1 MLDAHLATR
10 PWMAGERFTMADI
23 PIGCEIHRWWGL
35 PQPRPALPNLAS
47 WYTAVQ
53 ARPATRGVLDLPLS
67 LNPTTRGSPMPIRP
81 FKQIDVFTATP
92 YFGNPLAVV
101 LDGAGL
107 DDEAMQRFAHWTN
120 LSETTFVL
128 PPTEAGRAGGADY
141 RVRIFTPGGELPF
154 AGHPTLGTCHAWLE
168 AGGTPRASGAAGG
181 TPRHEEVIVQ
191 ECGVGLVRIRR
202 RGHRLAFAAPPVQR
216 STPGPALLARV
227 AGALGLKAP
236 QILAA
241 QVLDNGP
248 VWLGLLL
255 DNPETVLAL
264 DPDHAQLKE
273 LGQKVGVAS
282 VNRSS
287 FDDAIQLIARSSR
300 EAGLFAR
307 RTRCRRRAGTR
318 PGGARL
324 CRAHRRER
332 RPGHRQP
339 ERQPR
344 AVADRRR
351 PLANGVPGRP
361 GCLPRARRA
370 RAHRARRAGPGLG
383 WRRIGHLHRRQG
395 GTVNTPTAP
404 GTVQAGSNVP
414 VDPPAGAL
422 DHLVIMAA
430 RLAEGVAWCEAT
442 LGVTPGPGGEHPLM
456 GTHNRLLRIATP
468 DFPNAYLE
476 IIAINPVAD
485 NDQRTLGK
493 RWFDMENPDL
503 TAQVARD
510 GPQLVHWVA
519 RVPDVRAA
527 VASLAAQGF
536 DRGEVIQASRA
547 TPSGLLQWQI
557 TVRPDGQR
565 LMDGCLP
572 TLIQWGDTHP
582 AASMPDSGVT
592 LQSLELRHPDATA
605 LRTACDH
612 LGLVQPAVKPGP
624 ARLSARLLTPKG
636 LIELHSGNPLL

>member
-1 MLDAHLATR
+1 
-10 PWMAGERFTMADI
+10 
-23 PIGCEIHRWWGL
+23 
-35 PQPRPALPNLAS
+35 
-47 WYTAVQ
+47 
-53 ARPATRGVLDLPLS
+53 
-67 LNPTTRGSPMPIRP
+67 
-81 FKQIDVFTATP
+81 
-92 YFGNPLAVV
+92 
-101 LDGAGL
+101 
-107 DDEAMQRFAHWTN
+107 
-120 LSETTFVL
+120 
-128 PPTEAGRAGGADY
+128 
-141 RVRIFTPGGELPF
+141 
-154 AGHPTLGTCHAWLE
+154 
-168 AGGTPRASGAAGG
+168 
-181 TPRHEEVIVQ
+181 
-191 ECGVGLVRIRR
+191 
-202 RGHRLAFAAPPVQR
+202 
-216 STPGPALLARV
+216 
-227 AGALGLKAP
+227 
-236 QILAA
+236 
-241 QVLDNGP
+241 
-248 VWLGLLL
+248 
-255 DNPETVLAL
+255 
-264 DPDHAQLKE
+264 
-273 LGQKVGVAS
+273 
-282 VNRSS
+282 
-287 FDDAIQLIARSSR
+287 
-300 EAGLFAR
+300 
-307 RTRCRRRAGTR
+307 
-318 PGGARL
+318 
-324 CRAHRRER
+324 
-332 RPGHRQP
+332 
-339 ERQPR
+339 
-344 AVADRRR
+344 
-351 PLANGVPGRP
+351 
-361 GCLPRARRA
+361 
-370 RAHRARRAGPGLG
+370 
-383 WRRIGHLHRRQG
+383 
-395 GTVNTPTAP
+395 VNTPTAP

-605 LRTACDH
+605 LRAACDH
-612 LGLVQPAVKPGP
+612 LGLVQPAVTPGP